1 MAEKLTKTEDENQ
14 GIVSNEPRSW
24 WHPFENLRHEIDRV
38 FDDFNRGGWLSPFGR
53 KSFGHEPFWRHELS
67 WGASPAVD
75 IVEKDAAF
83 EIEVEL
89 PGMDEKDIEVSL
101 ADDMLTIRGEKTE
114 EKEEKKKNYCL
125 SERHYGSF
133 QRVFRVPPGVDRD
146 KIEATCSKGVLRL
159 SLPKSAEAQK
169 KAKKLTIK
177 AT

>member
-1 MAEKLTKTEDENQ
+1 MAEKLTKTDDENH

-53 KSFGHEPFWRHELS
+53 KSFGLEPFWRHELS

-75 IVEKDAAF
+75 IVEKDMAF

-114 EKEEKKKNYCL
+114 EKEEKKRKRTTVCQSGAMARSNGC
-125 SERHYGSF
+125 SAFRQVSIATRSRR
-133 QRVFRVPPGVDRD
+133 RVSRV
-146 KIEATCSKGVLRL
+146 C
-159 SLPKSAEAQK
+159 
-169 KAKKLTIK
+169 
-177 AT
+177 